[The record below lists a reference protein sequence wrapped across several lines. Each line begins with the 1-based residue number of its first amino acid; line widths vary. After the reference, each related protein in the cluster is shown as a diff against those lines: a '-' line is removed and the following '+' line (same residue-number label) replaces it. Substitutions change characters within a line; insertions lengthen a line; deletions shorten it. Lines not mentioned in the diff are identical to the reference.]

1 MKTIFFSLAI
11 MLFSGIN
18 AFCGES
24 LNVLKTDKEET
35 ILKSIVIKTDES
47 NIADLQKMAADFDA
61 AHQVKDCQ
69 ISLTASVKMGFVEVE
84 ISVTVSGSTCSEAA
98 SLAVQGLSDAKKAV
112 LAAFY

>member
-35 ILKSIVIKTDES
+35 VLKSIVIKTDES

-61 AHQVKDCQ
+61 AHQVKECE

-84 ISVTVSGSTCSEAA
+84 ISVTVSGSTCTEAA

>member
-24 LNVLKTDKEET
+24 LNVVKTDKEET

-47 NIADLQKMAADFDA
+47 NIADLQKMAANFDA
-61 AHQVKDCQ
+61 AHQVKECE
-69 ISLTASVKMGFVEVE
+69 ISLTATVKMGFVEVG
-84 ISVTVSGSTCSEAA
+84 ISVTVSAPTCTEATN
-98 SLAVQGLSDAKKAV
+98 LAIDGLSDAKKAV